1 MTSNLPS
8 DWLPARHWALRAAD
22 VNSSAEQRCRHPRP
36 RRHGAAARAGWG
48 VRLRGSEQGGGGGG
62 KPGRAARDRGRGGPS
77 RPLSS
82 FLPPALRGRRWSLG
96 CALTGRAGE
105 AAPESRSR
113 VARVEPLCS
122 RSASQLCS
130 CGCYARG
137 EGRAKPEYVLCFYTS
152 RWVLKPY
159 GKLDAVGAGSRPAQT
174 PAAPLAVR
182 SAAVRGRRAP
192 YKGASGAVP
201 PRGPSGAGVPRE
213 RREEPLVPLRWEAAL
228 QFPAGRRALLGG
240 AVR

>member
-1 MTSNLPS
+1 M
-8 DWLPARHWALRAAD
+8 PAPTAPP
-22 VNSSAEQRCRHPRP
+22 PRS
-36 RRHGAAARAGWG
+36 GRAGG
-48 VRLRGSEQGGGGGG
+48 VGGCGCAGASKEAGGG

-201 PRGPSGAGVPRE
+201 PRGAGVPRE
-213 RREEPLVPLRWEAAL
+213 RREGPLVPLRWEAAL